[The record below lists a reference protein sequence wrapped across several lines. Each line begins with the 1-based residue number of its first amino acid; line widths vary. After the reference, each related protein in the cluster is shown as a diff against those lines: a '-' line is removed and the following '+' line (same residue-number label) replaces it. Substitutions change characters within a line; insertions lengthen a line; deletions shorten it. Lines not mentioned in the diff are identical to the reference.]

1 MDSRSSRRR
10 RQSAADKVGGHDLH
24 DHLKP
29 CNSTRTTSNQD
40 ISLSTFCLIIPI
52 LLLTA
57 ALLTFI
63 LLYRLDN
70 STILPTTLN
79 KIESNALYVNA
90 DSTLLVFISSWMSS
104 LLPCMTAFA
113 VALAT
118 YPIAQQLVRDSKSEK
133 HDRLLTSFQLS
144 IAIRF
149 VNGSTWSSLWNL
161 FRYNTS
167 WNKPAARHGAA
178 LISITMITLIM
189 VLLG

>member
-1 MDSRSSRRR
+1 MDPRPYRRC
-10 RQSAADKVGGHDLH
+10 RQSGAGKPDGYDHH
-24 DHLKP
+24 HHLKS
-29 CNSTRTTSNQD
+29 CHSTRTTSNQD
-40 ISLSTFCLIIPI
+40 ISLSTFCLIVPI
-52 LLLTA
+52 LLLTT

-70 STILPTTLN
+70 STILPTPPN
-79 KIESNALYVNA
+79 QIEGNALYVNA

-118 YPIAQQLVRDSKSEK
+118 YPIAQQLVQDSNSEK

-149 VNGSTWSSLWNL
+149 VNGSTWSSL
-161 FRYNTS
+161 
-167 WNKPAARHGAA
+167 
-178 LISITMITLIM
+178 
-189 VLLG
+189 

>member
-1 MDSRSSRRR
+1 MDSHPPRRR
-10 RQSAADKVGGHDLH
+10 RQSLAGNPEEYDDHH
-24 DHLKP
+24 HLKP
-29 CNSTRTTSNQD
+29 CKTTRSTSNQD
-40 ISLSTFCLIIPI
+40 ISWSTFCLIVPI
-52 LLLTA
+52 LLLTT

-70 STILPTTLN
+70 STILPTPPN

-118 YPIAQQLVRDSKSEK
+118 YPIAQQLVQDSNTEK

-144 IAIRF
+144 IAIKF

-161 FRYNTS
+161 FRYNTG

-178 LISITMITLIM
+178 LISITLITLIM